1 MKLQRKYY
9 PLACICCIILVIFF
23 SAVQSYSKKE
33 GFTENINYFNNY
45 STRKFNTLKTDMTKV
60 KNEGFRSLTKFL
72 RP

>member
-9 PLACICCIILVIFF
+9 PLACVCCIILVIFF

-33 GFTENINYFNNY
+33 GFTENINYFNNL
-45 STRKFNTLKTDMTKV
+45 STRKIKTFKKDITKV
-60 KNEGFRSLTKFL
+60 KDEGFRSVKKFF